1 MHDNVVL
8 YCLPIFRL
16 PYLLWVEYMTMLFYI
31 VCQSLGFHIYC
42 ELNTWQC
49 CFISS
54 ANLPA
59 SIFIVSWI
67 HDNVVLYRLPIF
79 RLPYLLWVEC
89 MTMLFYI
96 VCQSSGFHIYCE
108 LNTWQCCFISSANLS
123 ASIFIVSWMHD
134 NVVLYRL
141 PIFRLPYLLWVEY
154 MTMLFYIVCQSLG
167 FHIYCELN
175 TWQCCFIS
183 SANLLASIF
192 IVSWIHDN
200 VVLYRLPIFR
210 LPYLLWVECMT
221 MLFYIVCQSL
231 GFHIYC
237 ELNTWQCCFIS
248 SANL

>member
-1 MHDNVVL
+1 MTMLFYIICQSLGFHIYCELNTWQCCFISSANLPASIFIVSWIHNNVVL
-8 YCLPIFRL
+8 YRLPIFRL
-16 PYLLWVEYMTMLFYI
+16 PYLLWVECMTMLFYI
-31 VCQSLGFHIYC
+31 VCQSSSFHIYC

-96 VCQSSGFHIYCE
+96 VCQS
-108 LNTWQCCFISSANLS
+108 
-123 ASIFIVSWMHD
+123 
-134 NVVLYRL
+134 
-141 PIFRLPYLLWVEY
+141 
-154 MTMLFYIVCQSLG
+154 LG
-167 FHIYCELN
+167 
-175 TWQCCFIS
+175 
-183 SANLLASIF
+183 
-192 IVSWIHDN
+192 
-200 VVLYRLPIFR
+200 

-237 ELNTWQCCFIS
+237 ELNAWQCCFIS